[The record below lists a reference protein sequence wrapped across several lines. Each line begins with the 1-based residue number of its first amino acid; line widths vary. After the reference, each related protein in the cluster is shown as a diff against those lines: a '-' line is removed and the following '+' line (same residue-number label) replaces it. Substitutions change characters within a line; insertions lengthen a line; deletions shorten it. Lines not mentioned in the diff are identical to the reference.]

1 MYTRCPSCRAAFSIS
16 QQQLEIAAGVVRCG
30 ICEHVFDAKLF
41 LFNQEP
47 RPAEADNGADNEI
60 TDVIE
65 AVDLELNSGPHTTID
80 LEILD
85 RDLHDH
91 TSTADEDIIGTEQT
105 KGHSECDTA
114 ESETG
119 HSGDDKVIPKI
130 IADQVS
136 SLEKPSPKIKPVQW
150 LGMVTLIVLLAFL
163 GIQTVAAFK
172 ANIIPSSYQGII
184 CQWLKCSVEL
194 PRALD
199 KIEVLNRSIHTH
211 PTEPQALMVT
221 LTIINRAPF
230 TQPYPVIQLL
240 FLNTSGDIIAARQFS
255 PNHYL
260 QEEWSADRLM
270 ASMTPLSIQLEVH
283 DVGEE
288 VVSYNFDFF

>member
-47 RPAEADNGADNEI
+47 RLTDTNAEAGNEI
-60 TDVIE
+60 PNGIE
-65 AVDLELNSGPHTTID
+65 TVDLELNNETHSTID

-85 RDLHDH
+85 RELHYH
-91 TSTADEDIIGTEQT
+91 TSTADEGIIDSERSKDHADSDI
-105 KGHSECDTA
+105 A
-114 ESETG
+114 ESDTG
-119 HSGDDKVIPKI
+119 QFNDEKAIPKI
-130 IADQVS
+130 IADQIS
-136 SLEKPSPKIKPVQW
+136 SLEKPPPKIKPAQW
-150 LGMVTLIVLLAFL
+150 LSMVTLVVLLVFL
-163 GIQTVAAFK
+163 GIQTLAAFK
-172 ANIIPSSYQGII
+172 ANLIPSSYQGII
-184 CQWLKCSVEL
+184 CQWLKCSVEV

-199 KIEVLNRSIHTH
+199 KIEVLNRSIYTH
-211 PTEPQALMVT
+211 PTQPQALMVT

-230 TQPYPVIQLL
+230 MQPYPVIQLL

-260 QEEWSADRLM
+260 QGKWSSDSLM
-270 ASMTPLSIQLEVH
+270 ASMTPLSVQLEVH